1 MTIEQALGKF
11 ITVLIDPLVTLGFA
25 AALLLFF
32 WGLFKFMVS
41 VADGN
46 VDNKDGKNHMLWG
59 LVGMTIMFSVGGII
73 NFITNTVGANPADQQ
88 IEIEG
93 GFR

>member
-11 ITVLIDPLVTLGFA
+11 ITVLIDPLITLGFA
-25 AALLLFF
+25 AALLFFF
-32 WGLFKFMVS
+32 WGLFQFMVS
-41 VADGN
+41 VSDGQT
-46 VDNKDGKNHMLWG
+46 DNSVGKSHMIWG

-73 NFITNTVGANPADQQ
+73 NFITSTVGANPADQQ
-88 IEIEG
+88 IEIDG